1 MIADWLVEAYEVS
14 KRRAYRLMQLSWSS
28 YNYQPVKRDERA
40 LIMRIRDLAAAR
52 VRYGYRR
59 ITVLLKR
66 EGWSVGKKRFYRLY
80 KAEGLE
86 VRTKKRK
93 KRAAKRRVALPA
105 ASAAQERWSMDFMSD
120 RLTNGRPFRILTV
133 GDQYTRACP
142 LLLVDT
148 SIGGRKV
155 AAALMKAA
163 AGIGL
168 PKTITVDNGPEF
180 AGKVLDE
187 WAYGHGI
194 KLDFIRPGRPVEN
207 GYIESFNG
215 RLQDELLNPKIFC
228 TLAEV
233 KEQLESWRFDY
244 NIQRPHC
251 SLGYRPSAEYAQSAI
266 SKQIKTL
273 ATLLDLKLTLVQNKG
288 AGHVTYRKID
298 KSNLSNKSYE
308 KSRTENVPYST
319 RQFHF
324 SPFSRRSNG
333 ELRRMESTTTTT
345 L

>member
-1 MIADWLVEAYEVS
+1 MRKKAIAEWLVEAYEVS
-14 KRRAYRLMQLSWSS
+14 KRRACRLMPLSWSS
-28 YNYQPVKRDERA
+28 YNYQPVKKDEGA

-66 EGWSVGKKRFYRLY
+66 EGWCVGKKRVYRIY

-93 KRAAKRRVALPA
+93 KRAAQRRVSLPA

-133 GDQYTRACP
+133 VDQYTRACP

-168 PKTITVDNGPEF
+168 PQTITVDNGPEF

-194 KLDFIRPGRPVEN
+194 ELDFIRPGKPVEN

-215 RLQDELLNPKIFC
+215 RLRDALLNTDLLC
-228 TLAEV
+228 TLTEA
-233 KEQLESWRFDY
+233 KEKLEAWRLDY
-244 NIQRPHC
+244 NTQRPHRPLIE
-251 SLGYRPSAEYAQSAI
+251 SL
-266 SKQIKTL
+266 
-273 ATLLDLKLTLVQNKG
+273 TLLLGT
-288 AGHVTYRKID
+288 TY
-298 KSNLSNKSYE
+298 
-308 KSRTENVPYST
+308 
-319 RQFHF
+319 
-324 SPFSRRSNG
+324 
-333 ELRRMESTTTTT
+333 
-345 L
+345 

>member
-1 MIADWLVEAYEVS
+1 MRKKAIVEWLVEAYAVS
-14 KRRAYRLMQLSWSS
+14 KRRACRLMQLYWSS
-28 YNYQPVKRDERA
+28 YNYQPVMRDERA
-40 LIMRIRDLAAAR
+40 LIVRIRDLAAAR

-66 EGWSVGKKRFYRLY
+66 EGWSVGKKRVYRIY

-93 KRAAKRRVALPA
+93 KRAAQRRVSLPA
-105 ASAAQERWSMDFMSD
+105 ASAAQKRWSMDFMSD

-133 GDQYTRACP
+133 VDQYTRACP
-142 LLLVDT
+142 LLLADT

-155 AAALMKAA
+155 AAALTKAA

-180 AGKVLDE
+180 AGKVMDE

-194 KLDFIRPGRPVEN
+194 ELDFIRPGKPVEN

-215 RLQDELLNPKIFC
+215 RLRDELLNTEIFC

-233 KEQLESWRFDY
+233 KEKLETWRLDY
-244 NIQRPHC
+244 NTQRPHS
-251 SLGYRPSAEYAQSAI
+251 SLGYRPPAEYAQRAI
-266 SKQIKTL
+266 SKQIKTHT
-273 ATLLDLKLTLVQNKG
+273 TLPDLTLALVQ
-288 AGHVTYRKID
+288 
-298 KSNLSNKSYE
+298 
-308 KSRTENVPYST
+308 
-319 RQFHF
+319 
-324 SPFSRRSNG
+324 
-333 ELRRMESTTTTT
+333 
-345 L
+345 

>member
-1 MIADWLVEAYEVS
+1 MGKKVIADWLVEAYEVS
-14 KRRAYRLMQLSWSS
+14 KRRACRLMQLYWSS
-28 YNYQPVKRDERA
+28 YNYQPVKKDERA

-66 EGWSVGKKRFYRLY
+66 EGWTVGKKRVYRIY

-93 KRAAKRRVALPA
+93 KRAAQRRVSLPA

-133 GDQYTRACP
+133 VDQYTRACP

-148 SIGGRKV
+148 SIGGHKV

-168 PKTITVDNGPEF
+168 PQTITVDNGPEF

-187 WAYGHGI
+187 WAYGHGLE
-194 KLDFIRPGRPVEN
+194 LDFIRPGKSVEN

-215 RLQDELLNPKIFC
+215 RLRDELLNTELFC
-228 TLAEV
+228 TLAEA
-233 KEQLESWRFDY
+233 KEKLEAWRLDY
-244 NIQRPHC
+244 NTHRPHS
-251 SLGYRPSAEYAQSAI
+251 SLGYRPPAEYAQRVM

-273 ATLLDLKLTLVQNKG
+273 TTLPELTLALVQ
-288 AGHVTYRKID
+288 
-298 KSNLSNKSYE
+298 
-308 KSRTENVPYST
+308 
-319 RQFHF
+319 
-324 SPFSRRSNG
+324 
-333 ELRRMESTTTTT
+333 
-345 L
+345 